1 MIERVISNSRRY
13 ELDVAEESREW
24 IISNGMRYE
33 LDVGEESR
41 ERGLY

>member
-24 IISNGMRYE
+24 IISDSSIYK
-33 LDVGEESR
+33 LDVAEER
-41 ERGLY
+41 R